1 MNPNDEAAASK
12 KQKNISEQQ
21 RRKREKKIRKDCHQ
35 AEHEWKNKYHAD
47 LDLQLRFKYI
57 EYVDVDSANILN
69 PVSEQYIE
77 EEELEMRENSKEVIP
92 ADFNFDHYLIY
103 TSETSTPYVIE
114 EEWFQDTKEET
125 GETIQ
130 LVSTNRLEQCQQ
142 TPNKQRLL

>member
-1 MNPNDEAAASK
+1 MKLQLPKNRKIYPNDNAK
-12 KQKNISEQQ
+12 KEGEKNQKD
-21 RRKREKKIRKDCHQ
+21 RHQ

-77 EEELEMRENSKEVIP
+77 EEEQKMREKSEEAIP
-92 ADFNFDHYLIY
+92 TDFNFDRYLMY

-114 EEWFQDTKEET
+114 EDWFQDTNEET

-130 LVSTNRLEQCQQ
+130 LVSTNTLE
-142 TPNKQRLL
+142 